1 LIIDGLDECNDPDK
15 QCGILDVL
23 CRLLQRL
30 PVPFALII
38 ASRPEHH
45 IRGAFDLG
53 DLNRCSSRLS
63 LDDSYNPDAD
73 IMKFLVD
80 KFSDIRKLH
89 PFRQYL
95 PESWPTQEVI
105 DKLVAKASGQ
115 FIYASTVDRFIGSIR
130 CNPAE
135 RLDVLL
141 GNLDAGRLKPFEQLD
156 SLYSVIFHTIDQAD
170 LAGAL
175 RVLGIVMVLSLR
187 SHPYFAPSSNNPI
200 PYSPRFLERLL
211 GIRTG
216 SVRCLLF
223 DLESLLTIVADDRD
237 IRFFHASLSDY
248 LFDKSRSGQFWIDA
262 EMICAEVAQQC
273 LLRFISEPLE
283 WTGKYYGRHLIR

>member
-1 LIIDGLDECNDPDK
+1 
-15 QCGILDVL
+15 L
-23 CRLLQRL
+23 CRLLQHL
-30 PVPFALII
+30 PVPFALVI

-53 DLNRCSSRLS
+53 DLNKCCSRIS
-63 LDDSYNPDAD
+63 LDNSYDPDSD
-73 IMKFLVD
+73 IKKFLVD
-80 KFSDIRKLH
+80 KFSNIRKLH
-89 PFRQYL
+89 PFRAYL

-141 GNLDAGRLKPFEQLD
+141 GNLDAGRLRPFEQLD
-156 SLYSVIFHTIDQAD
+156 SLYSIIFHAIDQAD
-170 LAGAL
+170 LAGTL
-175 RVLGIVMVLSLR
+175 RVLGIAMVLSLHP
-187 SHPYFAPSSNNPI
+187 SHRRDYAPSSSNPR
-200 PYSPRFLERLL
+200 PNSPRFLERLL
-211 GIRTG
+211 GLGTG
-216 SVRCLLF
+216 GVRYLLF
-223 DLESLLTIVADDRD
+223 DLESLLTIEDDDRN

-262 EMICAEVAQQC
+262 EMIYADVAQQC
-273 LLRFISEPLE
+273 LLCCVFEPPE
-283 WTGKYYGRHLIR
+283 WTRKYYGSHLIGWDLTSLHRLSQIF